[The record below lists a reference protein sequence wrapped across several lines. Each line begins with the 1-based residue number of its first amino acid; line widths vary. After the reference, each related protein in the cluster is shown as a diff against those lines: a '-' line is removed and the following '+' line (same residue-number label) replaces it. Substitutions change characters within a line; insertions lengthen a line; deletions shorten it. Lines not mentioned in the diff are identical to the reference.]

1 MGKKANCKK
10 NLRFATV
17 AIDGREWDFEVP
29 PYLCGRLKRGS
40 LVAIR
45 RDGWYGVGE
54 VVCLRASTP
63 HSSENVRLIVDRVKE
78 GRWERV
84 SDRKAEAR
92 DLMSP
97 ASTSWQSS
105 PSAIPS
111 SRGSWRCSPSRP
123 TIQHSPR
130 PRTPPNPGG

>member
-1 MGKKANCKK
+1 MGKKANRKK

-29 PYLCGRLKRGS
+29 PYLLGRLKRGS

-63 HSSENVRLIVDRVKE
+63 HSSENVRLIVDKVKE

-92 DLMSP
+92 DLMAAAERRAAEVSRLDELAKLAERDPQLKGIMEMLAESSDDP
-97 ASTSWQSS
+97 AL
-105 PSAIPS
+105 
-111 SRGSWRCSPSRP
+111 G
-123 TIQHSPR
+123 
-130 PRTPPNPGG
+130 

>member
-1 MGKKANCKK
+1 MGKKANRKK

-29 PYLCGRLKRGS
+29 PYLLGRLKRGS

-54 VVCLRASTP
+54 VVSLRASTT
-63 HSSENVRLIVDRVKE
+63 HSFENVRLIVDKVRE

-84 SDRKAEAR
+84 SERNAEAR
-92 DLMSP
+92 DLMAAAERRAAEVSRLDELAKLAERDPQLKGIMEMLAESSDDP
-97 ASTSWQSS
+97 AL
-105 PSAIPS
+105 A
-111 SRGSWRCSPSRP
+111 
-123 TIQHSPR
+123 
-130 PRTPPNPGG
+130 

>member
-29 PYLCGRLKRGS
+29 PYLLGRLKRGS

-63 HSSENVRLIVDRVKE
+63 HSSENVRLIVDKVKE

-92 DLMSP
+92 DLMAAAERRAAEVSRLDELAKLAERDPQLKGIMEMLAESSDDP
-97 ASTSWQSS
+97 AL
-105 PSAIPS
+105 
-111 SRGSWRCSPSRP
+111 G
-123 TIQHSPR
+123 
-130 PRTPPNPGG
+130 

>member
-1 MGKKANCKK
+1 MGKKANRKK

-29 PYLCGRLKRGS
+29 PYLLGRLKRGS

-54 VVCLRASTP
+54 VVGLRASTP
-63 HSSENVRLIVDRVKE
+63 HSSENVRLIVDKVKE

-92 DLMSP
+92 DLMAAADRRAAEVSRLDELAKLAERDPQLKGIMEMLAESSDDP
-97 ASTSWQSS
+97 AL
-105 PSAIPS
+105 
-111 SRGSWRCSPSRP
+111 G
-123 TIQHSPR
+123 
-130 PRTPPNPGG
+130 

>member
-1 MGKKANCKK
+1 MGKKANRKK

-29 PYLCGRLKRGS
+29 PYLLGRLKRGS

-54 VVCLRASTP
+54 VVGLRASTP

-92 DLMSP
+92 DLMAAAERRAAEVSRLDELAKLAERDPQLKGIMEMLAESSDDP
-97 ASTSWQSS
+97 AL
-105 PSAIPS
+105 
-111 SRGSWRCSPSRP
+111 G
-123 TIQHSPR
+123 
-130 PRTPPNPGG
+130 

>member
-1 MGKKANCKK
+1 MGKKANRKK

-29 PYLCGRLKRGS
+29 PYLLGRLKRGS

-54 VVCLRASTP
+54 VVGLRASTP
-63 HSSENVRLIVDRVKE
+63 HSAENVRLIVDKVKE

-92 DLMSP
+92 DLMAAAERRAAEVSRLDELARLSERDPQLKGIMDMLAESSDDP
-97 ASTSWQSS
+97 AL
-105 PSAIPS
+105 
-111 SRGSWRCSPSRP
+111 G
-123 TIQHSPR
+123 
-130 PRTPPNPGG
+130 

>member
-84 SDRKAEAR
+84 SNRKAEAR
-92 DLMSP
+92 DLMAAAERRAAEVSRLDELAKLAERDPQLKGIMEMLAESSDDP
-97 ASTSWQSS
+97 AL
-105 PSAIPS
+105 A
-111 SRGSWRCSPSRP
+111 
-123 TIQHSPR
+123 
-130 PRTPPNPGG
+130 

>member
-1 MGKKANCKK
+1 MGKKANRKK

-63 HSSENVRLIVDRVKE
+63 HSSENVRLIVDKVKE

-92 DLMSP
+92 DLMAAAERRAAEVSRLDELAKLAERDPQLKGIMEMLAESSDDP
-97 ASTSWQSS
+97 AL
-105 PSAIPS
+105 
-111 SRGSWRCSPSRP
+111 G
-123 TIQHSPR
+123 
-130 PRTPPNPGG
+130 

>member
-1 MGKKANCKK
+1 MGKKANRKK

-29 PYLCGRLKRGS
+29 PYLLGRLKRGS

-92 DLMSP
+92 DLMAAAERRAAEVSRLDELAKLAERDPQLKGIMEMLAESSDDP
-97 ASTSWQSS
+97 AL
-105 PSAIPS
+105 A
-111 SRGSWRCSPSRP
+111 
-123 TIQHSPR
+123 
-130 PRTPPNPGG
+130 

>member
-1 MGKKANCKK
+1 MGKKANRKK

-29 PYLCGRLKRGS
+29 PYLLGRLKRGS

-63 HSSENVRLIVDRVKE
+63 HSSENVRLIVDKVKE

-92 DLMSP
+92 DLMAAAERRAAEVSRLDELAKLAERDPQLKGIMEMLAESSDDP
-97 ASTSWQSS
+97 AL
-105 PSAIPS
+105 A
-111 SRGSWRCSPSRP
+111 
-123 TIQHSPR
+123 
-130 PRTPPNPGG
+130 

>member
-92 DLMSP
+92 DLMAAAERRAAEVSRLDELAKLAERDPQLKGIMEMLAESSDDP
-97 ASTSWQSS
+97 AL
-105 PSAIPS
+105 A
-111 SRGSWRCSPSRP
+111 
-123 TIQHSPR
+123 
-130 PRTPPNPGG
+130 

>member
-1 MGKKANCKK
+1 MGKKANRKK

-29 PYLCGRLKRGS
+29 PYLLGRLKRGS

-92 DLMSP
+92 DLMAAAERRAAEVSRLDELAKLAERDPQLKGIMEMLAESSDDP
-97 ASTSWQSS
+97 AL
-105 PSAIPS
+105 
-111 SRGSWRCSPSRP
+111 G
-123 TIQHSPR
+123 
-130 PRTPPNPGG
+130 

>member
-29 PYLCGRLKRGS
+29 PYLLGRLKRGS

-54 VVCLRASTP
+54 VVCLRASTQ
-63 HSSENVRLIVDRVKE
+63 HSSENVRLIVDKVKE
-78 GRWERV
+78 GRWKRV
-84 SDRKAEAR
+84 SERKAEAR
-92 DLMSP
+92 DLMAAAERRAAEVSRLDELAKLAERDPQLKGIMEMLSESSDDP
-97 ASTSWQSS
+97 AL
-105 PSAIPS
+105 
-111 SRGSWRCSPSRP
+111 G
-123 TIQHSPR
+123 
-130 PRTPPNPGG
+130 